1 METLK
6 TKTLV
11 YDENCP
17 MCTWYI
23 SKMVNTGMIE
33 KNGRVPFEQLDIDNQ
48 CRLDLK
54 RARHEIPM
62 IDQTTGVVLY
72 GLDAL
77 TVVFA
82 NSYPVLKPLIN
93 RNWFKAVLK
102 PLYYFISYNRR
113 IIAGGAPERP
123 GTFSFAPDFNLG
135 WRLALIAVG
144 FGYTALCIY
153 VFALLMA
160 LSPVLLLSCVTLYF
174 LLLLGFDLN
183 GNKTRESQW
192 DYLAHLAVLGFIE
205 GTLFVITALL
215 ARLTGLTGLMFA
227 GQGAGRLFAIWLHA
241 KRVKNNRY
249 AKSLNYAFAFGAI
262 ALVVLIAVF
271 KNQNLHV

>member
-11 YDENCP
+11 YDVNCP
-17 MCTWYI
+17 MCSWYTG
-23 SKMVNTGMIE
+23 KMVKAGLIAG
-33 KNGRVPFEQLDIDNQ
+33 NGRVTFEQLDLDNQ
-48 CRLDLK
+48 CRLNLT

-62 IDQTTGVVLY
+62 IDQATGEVLY

-82 NSYPVLKPLIN
+82 NSYPVLKPLIT
-93 RNWFKAVLK
+93 RKWFIALLK

-113 IIAGGAPERP
+113 IIAGGAAENQNE
-123 GTFSFAPDFNLG
+123 FSFGPDFNLG
-135 WRLALIAVG
+135 WRLALIATG

-153 VFALLMA
+153 AFALLMA
-160 LSPVLLLSCVTLYF
+160 INPQALFVGVTLYF
-174 LLLLGFDLN
+174 TLLLCFDLAN
-183 GNKTRESQW
+183 NKTRQAQW
-192 DYLAHLAVLGFIE
+192 DYLGHLAVLGFIE
-205 GTLFVITALL
+205 GTLFVLTALL
-215 ARLTGLTGLMFA
+215 AKLTGLTGLMFA

-241 KRVKNNRY
+241 KRVRNNHY
-249 AKSLNYAFAFGAI
+249 AKSLNYAFAAGAI

-271 KNQNLHV
+271 KSQTLHV

>member
-11 YDENCP
+11 YDNNCP
-17 MCTWYI
+17 MCTWYTG
-23 SKMVNTGMIE
+23 KMVNAGLIE
-33 KNGRVPFEQLDIDNQ
+33 SNVRVPFEQLDLDNQ
-48 CRLDLK
+48 CLLDLK

-62 IDQTTGVVLY
+62 IDQNTGEVLY

-77 TVVFA
+77 TIVFA
-82 NSYPVLKPLIN
+82 NSYPILKPVIT
-93 RNWFKAVLK
+93 RKWFKTGLK

-113 IIAGGAPERP
+113 VIAGGAPENSNA
-123 GTFSFAPDFNLG
+123 FSFAPDFNLG

-160 LSPVLLLSCVTLYF
+160 LNPMLLLACVTVYF
-174 LLLLGFDLN
+174 LLLLAVDLAK
-183 GNKTRESQW
+183 NKTREMQW
-192 DYLAHLAVLGFIE
+192 DYMAHLGVLGLIE
-205 GTLFVITALL
+205 GTLFVLAAIL

-227 GQGAGRLFAIWLHA
+227 GQGAGRLLAIWLHA
-241 KRVKNNRY
+241 KRVKNNHY